1 MYAKVP
7 TAQQIKNLQHHP
19 PAANQHTDTE
29 LTDVLNSIITVWEEL
44 LEEMRFIADTYTDYG
59 DEEYAN
65 AYISRAGTGRRYVE
79 DVANIAR
86 QAVEQN
92 QATALTIRDT
102 HPHAYTEI
110 REHIANTEDV
120 LRVAFNPTAV
130 PIRYTPL
137 VVLAAIQ
144 NAYALQEKLLTP
156 AQYVKKLLKTQT
168 QQ

>member
-7 TAQQIKNLQHHP
+7 TAQQIKNLQHHL
-19 PAANQHTDTE
+19 PAANLHTDAK
-29 LTDVLNSIITVWEEL
+29 LADVLNRIITVWEEL
-44 LEEMRFIADTYTDYG
+44 LEEMRFIADMYTDYG
-59 DEEYAN
+59 DEEYVN
-65 AYISRAGTGRRYVE
+65 AYISQAGTGWRYVE

-92 QATALTIRDT
+92 QATVATIRDT

-110 REHIANTEDV
+110 REHISALTRD
-120 LRVAFNPTAV
+120 LTAAFNPTAV
-130 PIRYTPL
+130 PIRYSPL

-144 NAYALQEKLLTP
+144 NAYELQEKLLTP
-156 AQYVKKLLKTQT
+156 AQYVKKLLKTQA

>member
-19 PAANQHTDTE
+19 PAATE
-29 LTDVLNSIITVWEEL
+29 LSEVFSSIITVWEEL
-44 LEEMRFIADTYTDYG
+44 LEEMRFIADTYSDYG
-59 DEEYAN
+59 DEEYVN
-65 AYISRAGTGRRYVE
+65 VYISRAGTGRRYVE
-79 DVANIAR
+79 DVADIAR

-102 HPHAYTEI
+102 RPHAYTEI

-130 PIRYTPL
+130 PIRYSLL

-144 NAYALQEKLLTP
+144 NAYELQEKLLTP
-156 AQYVKKLLKTQT
+156 AQYVKKLLKTQA